1 VQFKEEMM
9 KLSQGD
15 MAPDFSL
22 TDQNGSLVSLK
33 DFKGKRLL
41 LYFYPKANTGG

>member
-1 VQFKEEMM
+1 MPLKEDMM
-9 KLSQGD
+9 KLSKGD
-15 MAPDFSL
+15 AAPDFSL
-22 TDQNGSLVSLK
+22 IDQNGAQVSLQ

>member
-1 VQFKEEMM
+1 M
-9 KLSQGD
+9 KLSPGD

-22 TDQNGSLVSLK
+22 ADQNGNQVS
-33 DFKGKRLL
+33 FASFRGKRLL